1 MKKVSIYKNLSS
13 SSSHFV
19 HNISEGI
26 EHDKKKQKDLSELE
40 KFQEQLT
47 YIFTYSS

>member
-1 MKKVSIYKNLSS
+1 MKKVSIHKNLSS

-26 EHDKKKQKDLSELE
+26 EHDKKQKDLSELE